1 MHDFVSKDFLIAK
14 ELAVAMSGSLDA
26 ELRAHFNHPGRQ
38 EDLTFA
44 YWRPSVGDR
53 RFTALLG
60 TLALPTGAERLLD
73 GIYGRLPG
81 SRIGR
86 PSIGMRYRSAAFPL
100 HGWLA
105 GHEPRR

>member
-14 ELAVAMSGSLDA
+14 ELAVSMSGSLDA
-26 ELRAHFNHPGRQ
+26 ELRAHFTHPGRQ

-60 TLALPTGAERLLD
+60 TLALPTGAERLSTAMRHL
-73 GIYGRLPG
+73 
-81 SRIGR
+81 R
-86 PSIGMRYRSAAFPL
+86 PTT
-100 HGWLA
+100 WLA
-105 GHEPRR
+105 HWPPVHRDAVSLCCIPTSRVAGRT